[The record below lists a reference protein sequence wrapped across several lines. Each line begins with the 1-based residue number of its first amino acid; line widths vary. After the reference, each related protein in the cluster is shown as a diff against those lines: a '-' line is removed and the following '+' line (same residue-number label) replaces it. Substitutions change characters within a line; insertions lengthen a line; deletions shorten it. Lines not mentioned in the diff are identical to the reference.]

1 MLQLRPVQQTSTMCQ
16 SPDCTK
22 IATYIVTNPPGRAAD
37 GPPIAAYCEAHATEA
52 AQRDSGRKNAAASSG
67 VHSGQSHCA

>member
-16 SPDCTK
+16 SPGCMK

-37 GPPIAAYCEAHATEA
+37 GPPIAAYCEEHAA
-52 AQRDSGRKNAAASSG
+52 AAAERASGRKGAIGTAAS
-67 VHSGQSHCA
+67 HAGQSHCA